1 MSAISRRAALGVLL
15 AAAAAAAAAC
25 TPDHGDMTPGEA
37 AVLTGGGSA
46 TRGRAAIQAH
56 GCGSCHTIAG
66 VPGATAAVGPP
77 LTRIAERAYVGGVI
91 TNTPDNLVRW
101 IRDPKAIDSLTA
113 MPTLGVTEAEARDIA
128 AYLYALR

>member
-1 MSAISRRAALGVLL
+1 MSARRRALLGAALL
-15 AAAAAAAAAC
+15 ATTVAC

-37 AVLTGGGSA
+37 AFLTGGGSA
-46 TRGRAAIQAH
+46 ARGRAAIQAY
-56 GCGSCHTIAG
+56 GCGACHTIAG

-77 LTRIAERAYVGGVI
+77 LDRIAERAYVGGVI

-113 MPTLGVTEAEARDIA
+113 MPDLGVTEAEARDIA
-128 AYLYALR
+128 AYLYAQR